1 MSSLPEC
8 QATLQHFSS
17 LHLTLS
23 ITFDEHKTYFRNS
36 FLMAESQNE
45 AEQATDPPGA
55 FSPRTPVHP
64 LFTRDV
70 GEGQWQPMLESDCT
84 FEPEM
89 FLKVMHNLI
98 KNPNIMSTHLFRAD
112 ILYDSDADHTIIEGP
127 TTTQF
132 SDFTKHLKKE
142 YQPRYTELS
151 GFNWERTYVRQ
162 LVPRNRQLDK
172 DLPQTCHFY
181 TRLDGETTRSL
192 IIYIPHVEDSGS
204 MPWYHP
210 RVRAVAFSHDWTPT
224 SRLGVVAVHYSL
236 FPDVPLDS
244 RLERTAL
251 QLLTKIHKHSKGQQA
266 GYQKRV
272 HHDLVVPQKTFQETY
287 ARLKSTYARPL
298 IEGWAEVTDPAKH
311 VFEDLGIASFLIEL
325 WKVMYDCDTAADDNE
340 DAARPVKDSHRPPFP
355 GFVDIGCGNG
365 LLVNILIKEG
375 FPGWGFDA
383 RHRKSW
389 ETYAPIVQSKL
400 TEGILVPE
408 VLNPQPAGTGTGVA
422 DVVDKL
428 EAVDLLRDRD
438 FHNGLFKKGTFIV
451 SNHADELTPWT
462 PLLAYLNDSPFIA
475 IPCCSHNLAGAR
487 WRAPISK
494 AAKEKAAAQRRQESS
509 AKETNATD
517 QLRENQAAETG
528 SLKRPYGTKNVQSAY
543 GSLCDYVSGLANDV
557 GFVVETEI
565 LRIPSTRNICI
576 LGRKTKLVESD
587 GETSKEQ
594 HVQHIIARE
603 LSAPLQDICAEFVR
617 CAQKL
622 VGKKGETH

>member
-1 MSSLPEC
+1 MVEM
-8 QATLQHFSS
+8 QI
-17 LHLTLS
+17 LS
-23 ITFDEHKTYFRNS
+23 EGVT
-36 FLMAESQNE
+36 A
-45 AEQATDPPGA
+45 APGA
-55 FSPRTPVHP
+55 FSPRTPSRQ
-64 LFTRDV
+64 LFNPDLV
-70 GEGQWQPMLESDCT
+70 EGQWQPMLESDCT

-89 FLKVMHNLI
+89 FLTVMHNLI

-127 TTTQF
+127 STTQF
-132 SDFTKHLKKE
+132 SNFTKHLKPE

-151 GFNWERTYVRQ
+151 GWKWERTYVRQ

-181 TRLDGETTRSL
+181 TQLDGEATRNL
-192 IIYIPHVEDSGS
+192 ILYIPHIDEPEA

-236 FPDVPLDS
+236 FSDVPMDS

-287 ARLKSTYARPL
+287 ARLKSTYAKSL

-325 WKVMYDCDTAADDNE
+325 WKVMYDCNTSAEDNTNTT
-340 DAARPVKDSHRPPFP
+340 RPDKDGQKPPFP

-375 FPGWGFDA
+375 FSGWGFDA

-389 ETYAPIVQSKL
+389 ETFASNVQSKL
-400 TEGILVPE
+400 AEGILVPE
-408 VLNPQPAGTGTGVA
+408 VLNPQGHGSDNGV
-422 DVVDKL
+422 DDMVEKL
-428 EAVDLLRDRD
+428 EAVDLLRNRD
-438 FHNGLFKKGTFIV
+438 FHNGRFKKGTFIV

-494 AAKEKAAAQRRQESS
+494 IAKEKAAAQRRQESA
-509 AKETNATD
+509 AKKVNDTD
-517 QLRENQAAETG
+517 QPRENQAAETG
-528 SLKRPYGTKNVQSAY
+528 SLQRAGGTKNVQSAY
-543 GSLCDYVSGLANDV
+543 SSLCDYVSGLANDV
-557 GFVVETEI
+557 GFAVETEI
-565 LRIPSTRNICI
+565 LRIPSTRNTCI
-576 LGRKTKLVESD
+576 LGRKTKPLQD
-587 GETSKEQ
+587 GTEISKEQ
-594 HVQHIIARE
+594 RVQQIIARE
-603 LSAPLQDICAEFVR
+603 LSAPIEDICAEFIR

-622 VGKKGETH
+622 VGKKGEVH

>member
-1 MSSLPEC
+1 MVENKG
-8 QATLQHFSS
+8 
-17 LHLTLS
+17 
-23 ITFDEHKTYFRNS
+23 I
-36 FLMAESQNE
+36 
-45 AEQATDPPGA
+45 AEQAANSPGV
-55 FSPRTPVHP
+55 FSPRAPSQR
-64 LFTRDV
+64 LFDPDV
-70 GEGQWQPMLESDCT
+70 VEGQWQPMLESACT

-112 ILYDSDADHTIIEGP
+112 ILYDSDSDHTIIERP
-127 TTTQF
+127 STIQF
-132 SDFTKHLKKE
+132 SDFTKHLKQE
-142 YQPRYTELS
+142 YRPRYTELS
-151 GFNWERTYVRQ
+151 GYKWERT
-162 LVPRNRQLDK
+162 N
-172 DLPQTCHFY
+172 
-181 TRLDGETTRSL
+181 L
-192 IIYIPHVEDSGS
+192 ILYIPHVEKSED

-210 RVRAVAFSHDWTPT
+210 KVRAVAFSHDWTAA
-224 SRLGVVAVHYSL
+224 SRKGVVAVHYSL

-272 HHDLVVPQKTFQETY
+272 HHDQVVPQRTFQETY
-287 ARLKSTYARPL
+287 ARLKSTYAKSL

-325 WKVMYDCDTAADDNE
+325 WKVMYDCDTTTVGNGNSVQPAE
-340 DAARPVKDSHRPPFP
+340 DGRKPPFP

-365 LLVNILIKEG
+365 LLVNILAKEG

-389 ETYAPIVQSKL
+389 QTFTPEVQKRL
-400 TEGILVPE
+400 AEGILVPQ
-408 VLNPQPAGTGTGVA
+408 VLNPQGSAATDEKMA
-422 DVVDKL
+422 NLLEKM
-428 EAVDLLRDRD
+428 EAVDLLREQD
-438 FHNGLFKKGTFIV
+438 FHNGLFKEGTFIV

-494 AAKEKAAAQRRQESS
+494 AAKEKAAAQRRQDSLASEI
-509 AKETNATD
+509 NNND
-517 QLRENQAAETG
+517 QLRENQAAEIG
-528 SLKRPYGTKNVQSAY
+528 SLKKPAGTKNVQSAY
-543 GSLCDYVSGLANDV
+543 ASLCDYVSGLADDV

-565 LRIPSTRNICI
+565 LRIPSTRNTCI
-576 LGRKTKLVESD
+576 LGRKTKALQNDADV
-587 GETSKEQ
+587 SKEE
-594 HVQHIIARE
+594 HVRHIVARE
-603 LSAPLQDICAEFVR
+603 LSAPIGDIHAEFVR

>member
-1 MSSLPEC
+1 MVEGLTGETTGSL
-8 QATLQHFSS
+8 
-17 LHLTLS
+17 
-23 ITFDEHKTYFRNS
+23 
-36 FLMAESQNE
+36 
-45 AEQATDPPGA
+45 GA
-55 FSPRTPVHP
+55 FSPRTPLQQ
-64 LFTRDV
+64 LFNPDV
-70 GEGQWQPMLESDCT
+70 VEGQWQPMLESDCT

-112 ILYDSDADHTIIEGP
+112 ILYDSDADHTMIEGP
-127 TTTQF
+127 STTQF
-132 SDFTKHLKKE
+132 SDFTKHLKLE
-142 YQPRYTELS
+142 YRPRYAELP
-151 GFNWERTYVRQ
+151 GFKWERTYVRQ
-162 LVPRNRQLDK
+162 LIPRNRQLDK

-181 TRLDGETTRSL
+181 TRLDGETIRNL
-192 IIYIPHVEDSGS
+192 ILYIPHVEESEG

-210 RVRAVAFSHDWTPT
+210 RVRAVAFCHDWTPT

-251 QLLTKIHKHSKGQQA
+251 QLLTKIHKHSRGQQA

-287 ARLKSTYARPL
+287 ARLKSTYAKSL
-298 IEGWAEVTDPAKH
+298 IENWAEVTDPAKH

-325 WKVMYDCDTAADDNE
+325 WKVMYDCAPPADDNGN
-340 DAARPVKDSHRPPFP
+340 AAQPDKDSKKPPFP

-375 FPGWGFDA
+375 FTGWGFDA

-389 ETYAPIVQSKL
+389 NTFASNVKSKL
-400 TEGILVPE
+400 AEGILVPE
-408 VLNPQPAGTGTGVA
+408 VLNPQNPTETDDEEA
-422 DVVDKL
+422 DMAEKL

-438 FHNGLFKKGTFIV
+438 FHNGRFKKGTFIV

-494 AAKEKAAAQRRQESS
+494 AAKEKAAAQRQESV
-509 AKETNATD
+509 AKQVTESD
-517 QLRENQAAETG
+517 QMRDSQAAETG
-528 SLKRPYGTKNVQSAY
+528 SLKRPAGTKNVQSAY
-543 GSLCDYVSGLANDV
+543 ASLCDYVSGLANDV

-565 LRIPSTRNICI
+565 LRIPSTRNTCI
-576 LGRKTKLVESD
+576 MGRKTKSLQID
-587 GETSKEQ
+587 GGTSKEQ

-603 LSAPLQDICAEFVR
+603 LSAPLEDICAEFVR

>member
-1 MSSLPEC
+1 MVENKGS
-8 QATLQHFSS
+8 
-17 LHLTLS
+17 
-23 ITFDEHKTYFRNS
+23 
-36 FLMAESQNE
+36 
-45 AEQATDPPGA
+45 AEQAADSPST
-55 FSPRTPVHP
+55 FSPRAPSQR
-64 LFTRDV
+64 LFEADEV
-70 GEGQWQPMLESDCT
+70 EGQWQPMLESACT

-112 ILYDSDADHTIIEGP
+112 IMYDSESDHTIIEGP
-127 TTTQF
+127 STTQF
-132 SDFTKHLKKE
+132 SEFTEHLKQE
-142 YQPRYTELS
+142 YRPRYNELS
-151 GFNWERTYVRQ
+151 GYRWERTYVRQ
-162 LVPRNRQLDK
+162 LVPRNRQLDR

-181 TRLDGETTRSL
+181 TSQDGDLSRNL
-192 IIYIPHVEDSGS
+192 ILYIPHVENSED

-210 RVRAVAFSHDWTPT
+210 RVRAVAFSHDWVAA
-224 SRLGVVAVHYSL
+224 SRTGVVAVHYSL

-272 HHDLVVPQKTFQETY
+272 HHDQVVPQKTFQETY
-287 ARLKSTYARPL
+287 ARLKSTYAKSL

-325 WKVMYDCDTAADDNE
+325 WKVMYDCGTATINNGN
-340 DAARPVKDSHRPPFP
+340 AAQPAENGRKPPFP

-365 LLVNILIKEG
+365 LLVNILTKEG

-389 ETYAPIVQSKL
+389 ETFAPEVQSRL
-400 TEGILVPE
+400 AEGILVPQ
-408 VLNPQPAGTGTGVA
+408 VLNPQIPIEKDEKMATI
-422 DVVDKL
+422 L
-428 EAVDLLRDRD
+428 EQMEGVDLLKEKD

-487 WRAPISK
+487 RRAPISK

-509 AKETNATD
+509 ANEIDKQD
-517 QLRENQAAETG
+517 QLRENQAAEIG
-528 SLKRPYGTKNVQSAY
+528 SLKKPAGTKNVQSAY
-543 GSLCDYVSGLANDV
+543 ASLCDYVSGLADDV

-565 LRIPSTRNICI
+565 LRIPSTRNTCI
-576 LGRKTKLVESD
+576 LGRKTKAPDIDAES
-587 GETSKEQ
+587 SKEE
-594 HVQHIIARE
+594 HVRHIVARE
-603 LSAPLQDICAEFVR
+603 LSAPIEDIHTEFVR

-622 VGKKGETH
+622 VGKKGEAH

>member
-1 MSSLPEC
+1 MVGSPTEGMSGS
-8 QATLQHFSS
+8 
-17 LHLTLS
+17 
-23 ITFDEHKTYFRNS
+23 
-36 FLMAESQNE
+36 
-45 AEQATDPPGA
+45 PGA
-55 FSPRTPVHP
+55 FSPRTPSQQ
-64 LFTRDV
+64 LFNPDAV
-70 GEGQWQPMLESDCT
+70 KGEWQPMLESDCT

-127 TTTQF
+127 ATTQF
-132 SDFTKHLKKE
+132 SDFTKHLKLE
-142 YQPRYTELS
+142 YRPRYAELL
-151 GFNWERTYVRQ
+151 GYKWERTYVRQ
-162 LVPRNRQLDK
+162 LVPRNRQLDQ

-181 TRLDGETTRSL
+181 TRLDGETIRNL
-192 IIYIPHVEDSGS
+192 ILYIPHVEDSAG

-210 RVRAVAFSHDWTPT
+210 RVCAVAFSHDWSPT

-251 QLLTKIHKHSKGQQA
+251 QLLTKIHKHSRGQQA

-287 ARLKSTYARPL
+287 ARLKSTYAKSL
-298 IEGWAEVTDPAKH
+298 IENWAEVTDPAKH

-325 WKVMYDCDTAADDNE
+325 WKVMYDCAPSAE
-340 DAARPVKDSHRPPFP
+340 DHGNAVQPDKTSNKPPFP

-383 RHRKSW
+383 RQRKSW
-389 ETYAPIVQSKL
+389 ETFAPNIKSRL
-400 TEGILVPE
+400 AEGILVPG
-408 VLNPQPAGTGTGVA
+408 VLNPQDPNETDDGVS
-422 DVVDKL
+422 DVVEKL

-438 FHNGLFKKGTFIV
+438 FHNGRFEKGTFIV

-494 AAKEKAAAQRRQESS
+494 VAKEKAAAQRRQESA
-509 AKETNATD
+509 AKETTEND
-517 QLRENQAAETG
+517 QMRESQAAETG
-528 SLKRPYGTKNVQSAY
+528 SLKRPVGTKNVQSAY
-543 GSLCDYVSGLANDV
+543 ASLCDYVSGLASDV

-565 LRIPSTRNICI
+565 LRIPSTRNTCI
-576 LGRKTKLVESD
+576 LGRKTKSLQSD
-587 GETSKEQ
+587 EKTSKEQ

-603 LSAPLQDICAEFVR
+603 LSAPIEDICAEFVR

-622 VGKKGETH
+622 VGKKAETH

>member
-1 MSSLPEC
+1 MVE
-8 QATLQHFSS
+8 
-17 LHLTLS
+17 
-23 ITFDEHKTYFRNS
+23 EKV
-36 FLMAESQNE
+36 MAEKA
-45 AEQATDPPGA
+45 AESPGA
-55 FSPRTPVHP
+55 FNPRAPSQR
-64 LFTRDV
+64 LFDPDV
-70 GEGQWQPMLESDCT
+70 VEGQWQPMLESACT

-112 ILYDSDADHTIIEGP
+112 ILYDSDGDHTIIEGP
-127 TTTQF
+127 STTQF
-132 SDFTKHLKKE
+132 SDFIKHLKQE
-142 YQPRYTELS
+142 YRPRYTELP
-151 GFNWERTYVRQ
+151 GYKWERTYVRQ
-162 LVPRNRQLDK
+162 LVPRNRQLDR

-181 TRLDGETTRSL
+181 TCQDESSTRNL
-192 IIYIPHVEDSGS
+192 ILYIPHVDKSED

-210 RVRAVAFSHDWTPT
+210 RVRAVAFSHDWTAA
-224 SRLGVVAVHYSL
+224 SKMGVVAVHYSL

-272 HHDLVVPQKTFQETY
+272 HHDQVVPQKTFQETY
-287 ARLKSTYARPL
+287 ARLKSTYAKSL

-325 WKVMYDCDTAADDNE
+325 WKVMYDCDAATIDGGHTAKPAENG
-340 DAARPVKDSHRPPFP
+340 RKPPFP

-365 LLVNILIKEG
+365 LLVNILTKEG
-375 FPGWGFDA
+375 FSGWGFDA

-389 ETYAPIVQSKL
+389 ETFAPEVQSKL
-400 TEGILVPE
+400 AECILVPR
-408 VLNPQPAGTGTGVA
+408 VLDPQAPIAEDKKMS
-422 DVVDKL
+422 DVLEQV
-428 EAVDLLRDRD
+428 EAVNLLREQD
-438 FHNGLFKKGTFIV
+438 FHDGTFKKGTFIV

-509 AKETNATD
+509 AKDIETKD

-528 SLKRPYGTKNVQSAY
+528 SLKKPAGTKNVQSAY
-543 GSLCDYVSGLANDV
+543 ASLCDYVSGLADDV
-557 GFVVETEI
+557 GFVVEAEI
-565 LRIPSTRNICI
+565 LRIPSTRNTCI
-576 LGRKTKLVESD
+576 LGRKTRALDNDAEV
-587 GETSKEQ
+587 SKEEY
-594 HVQHIIARE
+594 VRKIIARE
-603 LSAPLQDICAEFVR
+603 LNAPIEDIHTEFVR

>member
-1 MSSLPEC
+1 MVEKKGIVQ
-8 QATLQHFSS
+8 QAADL
-17 LHLTLS
+17 
-23 ITFDEHKTYFRNS
+23 
-36 FLMAESQNE
+36 
-45 AEQATDPPGA
+45 PGA
-55 FSPRTPVHP
+55 FSPRAASQR
-64 LFTRDV
+64 LFDSDV
-70 GEGQWQPMLESDCT
+70 VEGQWQPMLESACT

-112 ILYDSDADHTIIEGP
+112 ILYDSDSDHTILERPSTI
-127 TTTQF
+127 QF
-132 SDFTKHLKKE
+132 SDFTKHLKQE
-142 YQPRYTELS
+142 YRPRYTELP
-151 GFNWERTYVRQ
+151 GYKWERTYVRQ
-162 LVPRNRQLDK
+162 LVPRNRQLDR

-181 TRLDGETTRSL
+181 TCQDENSTRNL
-192 IIYIPHVEDSGS
+192 ILYIPHVEKSEDI
-204 MPWYHP
+204 PWYHP
-210 RVRAVAFSHDWTPT
+210 KVHAVAFSHDWTAA
-224 SRLGVVAVHYSL
+224 SRTGVVAVHYSL

-272 HHDLVVPQKTFQETY
+272 HHDQVVPQRTFQETY
-287 ARLKSTYARPL
+287 ARLKSTYAKSL
-298 IEGWAEVTDPAKH
+298 IEEWAEVTDPAKH

-325 WKVMYDCDTAADDNE
+325 WKVMYDCDTTTVGNGHSVRPAE
-340 DAARPVKDSHRPPFP
+340 DGRKPPFP

-365 LLVNILIKEG
+365 LLVNILTKEG

-389 ETYAPIVQSKL
+389 ETFAPEVQKRL
-400 TEGILVPE
+400 AEGILVPQ
-408 VLNPQPAGTGTGVA
+408 VLNPQGSAATDERMA
-422 DVVDKL
+422 NLLEKM
-428 EAVDLLRDRD
+428 EAVDLLREQD
-438 FHNGLFKKGTFIV
+438 FHNGLFKEGTFIV

-494 AAKEKAAAQRRQESS
+494 AAKEKAAAKRRQDSS
-509 AKETNATD
+509 ASEINNND

-528 SLKRPYGTKNVQSAY
+528 SLKKPAGTKNVQSAY
-543 GSLCDYVSGLANDV
+543 ASLCDYVSGLADDV

-565 LRIPSTRNICI
+565 LRIPSTRNTCI
-576 LGRKTKLVESD
+576 LGRKTKALQNDAEV
-587 GETSKEQ
+587 SKEE
-594 HVQHIIARE
+594 HVRYIVARE
-603 LSAPLQDICAEFVR
+603 LSAPIKDIHAEFVR

>member
-1 MSSLPEC
+1 MANDSGVAG
-8 QATLQHFSS
+8 QAMDS
-17 LHLTLS
+17 
-23 ITFDEHKTYFRNS
+23 
-36 FLMAESQNE
+36 
-45 AEQATDPPGA
+45 PGA
-55 FSPRTPVHP
+55 FSPRIPSQQ
-64 LFTRDV
+64 LFNSDV
-70 GEGQWQPMLESDCT
+70 VEGQWQPMLESACA
-84 FEPEM
+84 FLPEM

-127 TTTQF
+127 KTAKF
-132 SDFTKHLKKE
+132 SDFTRHLQKE
-142 YQPRYTELS
+142 YRPRYTELP
-151 GFNWERTYVRQ
+151 GYKWERTYVRQ
-162 LVPRNRQLDK
+162 LVPRNRQLDR

-181 TRLDGETTRSL
+181 TRQDEKTTRNL
-192 IIYIPHVEDSGS
+192 ILYVPHVEDPEA

-210 RVRAVAFSHDWTPT
+210 RVRAVVFSHDWTAA
-224 SRLGVVAVHYSL
+224 SRTGVVAVHYSL

-251 QLLTKIHKHSKGQQA
+251 QLLTKIHKHSRGQQA

-272 HHDLVVPQKTFQETY
+272 HHDQVVPQKTFQETY
-287 ARLKSTYARPL
+287 ARLKSTYARSL

-325 WKVMYDCDTAADDNE
+325 WKVMYDCDAISDGNGDNTQSAE
-340 DAARPVKDSHRPPFP
+340 HGRKPPFP

-389 ETYAPIVQSKL
+389 ETFAPNVKSKL
-400 TEGILVPE
+400 AEGILVPQ
-408 VLNPQPAGTGTGVA
+408 VLNTKGPIEDSDSMA
-422 DVVDKL
+422 DLGIKL
-428 EAVDLLRDRD
+428 EAVDLLKDRH
-438 FHNGLFKKGTFIV
+438 FHNGLFEKGTFIV

-462 PLLAYLNDSPFIA
+462 PLLAFLNDSPFVA

-509 AKETNATD
+509 AIEIVGTD
-517 QLRENQAAETG
+517 RLRENQAAETG
-528 SLKRPYGTKNVQSAY
+528 SLKKSAGTKNVQSAY
-543 GSLCDYVSGLANDV
+543 ASLCDYVSVLAKDV

-565 LRIPSTRNICI
+565 LRIPSTRNTCI
-576 LGRKTKLVESD
+576 LGRNTEPLQNDE
-587 GETSKEQ
+587 GMSKEQ
-594 HVQHIIARE
+594 HVRHIVARE
-603 LSAPLQDICAEFVR
+603 LSAPIEDICTEFVR

>member
-1 MSSLPEC
+1 MVEKK
-8 QATLQHFSS
+8 A
-17 LHLTLS
+17 
-23 ITFDEHKTYFRNS
+23 
-36 FLMAESQNE
+36 M
-45 AEQATDPPGA
+45 AEQAADSPSA
-55 FSPRTPVHP
+55 FSPRAPSQR
-64 LFTRDV
+64 LFDPDV
-70 GEGQWQPMLESDCT
+70 VEGQWQPMLESACT

-112 ILYDSDADHTIIEGP
+112 IMYDSDGDHTIIEGP
-127 TTTQF
+127 STIQF
-132 SDFTKHLKKE
+132 SDFTKHLKQE
-142 YQPRYTELS
+142 YRPRYTELP
-151 GFNWERTYVRQ
+151 GYKWERTYVRQ
-162 LVPRNRQLDK
+162 LVPRNRQLDR

-181 TRLDGETTRSL
+181 TCQDKNFTRNL
-192 IIYIPHVEDSGS
+192 ILYIPHVEKSED

-210 RVRAVAFSHDWTPT
+210 RVRAVAFSHDWAAA
-224 SRLGVVAVHYSL
+224 SRTGAVAVHYSL

-272 HHDLVVPQKTFQETY
+272 HHDQVVPQKTFQETY
-287 ARLKSTYARPL
+287 ARLKSTYAKSL

-325 WKVMYDCDTAADDNE
+325 WKVMYDCDTTTFSNGHTPQPAENG
-340 DAARPVKDSHRPPFP
+340 RKPPFP

-365 LLVNILIKEG
+365 LLVNILTKEG

-389 ETYAPIVQSKL
+389 ETFAPEVQKRL
-400 TEGILVPE
+400 AEGILVPQ
-408 VLNPQPAGTGTGVA
+408 VLNPQDSTETDEKMANLLQ
-422 DVVDKL
+422 KM
-428 EAVDLLRDRD
+428 EAVDLLREQD
-438 FHNGLFKKGTFIV
+438 FHNGLFREGTFIV

-462 PLLAYLNDSPFIA
+462 PLLAYLNSSPFIA

-494 AAKEKAAAQRRQESS
+494 AAKEKAAAQRRQETS
-509 AKETNATD
+509 ANEIDTSTKD

-528 SLKRPYGTKNVQSAY
+528 SLKKPAGTKNVQSAY
-543 GSLCDYVSGLANDV
+543 ASLCDYVSGLADDV

-565 LRIPSTRNICI
+565 LRIPSTRNTCI
-576 LGRKTKLVESD
+576 LGRQTKALQND
-587 GETSKEQ
+587 GEISKEE
-594 HVQHIIARE
+594 HVRQIIARE
-603 LSAPLQDICAEFVR
+603 LSAPIEDIHTEFLR

-622 VGKKGETH
+622 VGKKGESH

>member
-1 MSSLPEC
+1 
-8 QATLQHFSS
+8 
-17 LHLTLS
+17 
-23 ITFDEHKTYFRNS
+23 
-36 FLMAESQNE
+36 MAEQKGI
-45 AEQATDPPGA
+45 AKQAADSPGS
-55 FSPRTPVHP
+55 FSPRAPSQR
-64 LFTRDV
+64 LFDLDEV
-70 GEGQWQPMLESDCT
+70 EGQWQPMLESACT

-112 ILYDSDADHTIIEGP
+112 ILYDSESDHTIIEGP
-127 TTTQF
+127 STTQF
-132 SDFTKHLKKE
+132 SNFTKHLKQE
-142 YQPRYTELS
+142 YRPRYTGLP
-151 GFNWERTYVRQ
+151 GYKWERTYVRQ
-162 LVPRNRQLDK
+162 LVPRNRQLDR

-181 TRLDGETTRSL
+181 TSQDGDSL
-192 IIYIPHVEDSGS
+192 KNLILYIPHVEESEN

-210 RVRAVAFSHDWTPT
+210 RVRAVAFSHDWMAA
-224 SRLGVVAVHYSL
+224 SRTGVVAVHYSL

-272 HHDLVVPQKTFQETY
+272 HHDQVVPQKTFQETY
-287 ARLKSTYARPL
+287 ARLKSTYAKSL

-325 WKVMYDCDTAADDNE
+325 WKVMYDCDTITASNGHAAQPIENG
-340 DAARPVKDSHRPPFP
+340 RKPPFP

-365 LLVNILIKEG
+365 LLVNILTKEG

-389 ETYAPIVQSKL
+389 ETFAPEVQSRL
-400 TEGILVPE
+400 AEGILVPQ
-408 VLNPQPAGTGTGVA
+408 VLNPQVPIEKDEKMAGMIEQM
-422 DVVDKL
+422 
-428 EAVDLLRDRD
+428 EAVDLLREKD

-509 AKETNATD
+509 ANEIDKKD

-528 SLKRPYGTKNVQSAY
+528 SLKRPAGTKNVQSAY
-543 GSLCDYVSGLANDV
+543 ASLCDYVSVLADDV

-565 LRIPSTRNICI
+565 LRIPSTRNTCI
-576 LGRKTKLVESD
+576 LGRKTKAPETD
-587 GETSKEQ
+587 AETSKEE
-594 HVQHIIARE
+594 HIQHIVARE
-603 LSAPLQDICAEFVR
+603 LSAPIEDIHTEFVR

-622 VGKKGETH
+622 VGKKGEAH

>member
-1 MSSLPEC
+1 MVEGSTGGTTGS
-8 QATLQHFSS
+8 
-17 LHLTLS
+17 
-23 ITFDEHKTYFRNS
+23 
-36 FLMAESQNE
+36 
-45 AEQATDPPGA
+45 PGA
-55 FSPRTPVHP
+55 FSPRTPSQQ
-64 LFTRDV
+64 LFSPDV
-70 GEGQWQPMLESDCT
+70 VEGQWQPMLESDCT

-89 FLKVMHNLI
+89 FLRVMHNLI

-127 TTTQF
+127 TTTHF
-132 SDFTKHLKKE
+132 SDFTKHLKPE
-142 YQPRYTELS
+142 YRPRYAELP
-151 GFNWERTYVRQ
+151 GFKWERTYVRQ

-181 TRLDGETTRSL
+181 TRLDGETTRNL
-192 IIYIPHVEDSGS
+192 ILYIPHVEDSEA

-210 RVRAVAFSHDWTPT
+210 RVRAVAFSHYWTPS
-224 SRLGVVAVHYSL
+224 SRLGAVAVHYSL
-236 FPDVPLDS
+236 FPDIPLDS

-251 QLLTKIHKHSKGQQA
+251 QLLTKIHKHSRGQQA

-287 ARLKSTYARPL
+287 ARLKSTYAKFL

-325 WKVMYDCDTAADDNE
+325 WKVMYDCTQLADDKGNAVQLE
-340 DAARPVKDSHRPPFP
+340 KDSTKPPFP

-389 ETYAPIVQSKL
+389 ETFAPNVKSKL
-400 TEGILVPE
+400 AEGILVPE
-408 VLNPQPAGTGTGVA
+408 VLNPQDFSGTNDEVA
-422 DVVDKL
+422 DVVEQL

-438 FHNGLFKKGTFIV
+438 FHNGRFKKGTFIV

-494 AAKEKAAAQRRQESS
+494 AAKEKAAAQRRQEIS
-509 AKETNATD
+509 AKGIDDTD
-517 QLRENQAAETG
+517 PLRKSQAAETG
-528 SLKRPYGTKNVQSAY
+528 SLKKPAGTKNVQSAY
-543 GSLCDYVSGLANDV
+543 ASLCDYVSGLANDM

-565 LRIPSTRNICI
+565 LRIPSTRNTCI
-576 LGRKTKLVESD
+576 LGRKTKSLQIDE
-587 GETSKEQ
+587 ETSKEQ

-603 LSAPLQDICAEFVR
+603 LSAPIEDICADFVR
-617 CAQKL
+617 CAKKL

>member
-1 MSSLPEC
+1 
-8 QATLQHFSS
+8 
-17 LHLTLS
+17 
-23 ITFDEHKTYFRNS
+23 
-36 FLMAESQNE
+36 
-45 AEQATDPPGA
+45 
-55 FSPRTPVHP
+55 
-64 LFTRDV
+64 
-70 GEGQWQPMLESDCT
+70 
-84 FEPEM
+84 
-89 FLKVMHNLI
+89 
-98 KNPNIMSTHLFRAD
+98 
-112 ILYDSDADHTIIEGP
+112 
-127 TTTQF
+127 
-132 SDFTKHLKKE
+132 
-142 YQPRYTELS
+142 
-151 GFNWERTYVRQ
+151 
-162 LVPRNRQLDK
+162 
-172 DLPQTCHFY
+172 
-181 TRLDGETTRSL
+181 
-192 IIYIPHVEDSGS
+192 

-210 RVRAVAFSHDWTPT
+210 RVLAVAFSHDWMPT
-224 SRLGVVAVHYSL
+224 SKSGIVAVHYSL
-236 FPDVPLDS
+236 FPNLPLDA

-287 ARLKSTYARPL
+287 ARLKSTYARSL
-298 IEGWAEVTDPAKH
+298 IDGWAEVTDPAKH

-325 WKVMYDCDTAADDNE
+325 WKDMYDCDTPTDDSTKI
-340 DAARPVKDSHRPPFP
+340 DQPGKDRQKPPFP

-389 ETYAPIVQSKL
+389 ETFAPNVQSKL
-400 TEGILVPE
+400 AEGILVPE
-408 VLNPQPAGTGTGVA
+408 VLNPQNTAENDDEVA
-422 DVVDKL
+422 DVVEKL

-438 FHNGLFKKGTFIV
+438 FHNGRFKRGTFIV

-462 PLLAYLNDSPFIA
+462 PLLAYLNGSPFIA

-487 WRAPISK
+487 WRAPLSK
-494 AAKEKAAAQRRQESS
+494 AAKEKAAVQRRQGSS
-509 AKETNATD
+509 VKETNKTD

-528 SLKRPYGTKNVQSAY
+528 SLKRPAGTKNVQSAY

-576 LGRKTKLVESD
+576 LGRKTKPLQADE
-587 GETSKEQ
+587 ETSKKQ
-594 HVQHIIARE
+594 RVQHIIARE
-603 LSAPLQDICAEFVR
+603 LNTPLEDICAEFVR

>member
-1 MSSLPEC
+1 M
-8 QATLQHFSS
+8 TG
-17 LHLTLS
+17 
-23 ITFDEHKTYFRNS
+23 KVV
-36 FLMAESQNE
+36 
-45 AEQATDPPGA
+45 DPPGA
-55 FSPRTPVHP
+55 FSPRTPSQQ
-64 LFTRDV
+64 LFNPDV
-70 GEGQWQPMLESDCT
+70 VEGQWQPMLESGCT

-112 ILYDSDADHTIIEGP
+112 IFYDSDADHTIIEGP

-132 SDFTKHLKKE
+132 SDFTKHLKQE
-142 YQPRYTELS
+142 YRPRYTEFP
-151 GFNWERTYVRQ
+151 GYKWEKTYVRQ

-181 TRLDGETTRSL
+181 TRLDGETTRNL
-192 IIYIPHVEDSGS
+192 ILYIPHVDEPEA

-210 RVRAVAFSHDWTPT
+210 RVRAVAFSHDWTST
-224 SRLGVVAVHYSL
+224 SRSGVVAVHYSL
-236 FPDVPLDS
+236 FPDVPMDS

-251 QLLTKIHKHSKGQQA
+251 QLLTKIHKHSRGQQA

-287 ARLKSTYARPL
+287 ARLKSTYARSL
-298 IEGWAEVTDPAKH
+298 IDGWAEVTDPAKH

-325 WKVMYDCDTAADDNE
+325 WKVMYDCDTAADDSIKI
-340 DAARPVKDSHRPPFP
+340 DQPGKGHQKPPFP

-375 FPGWGFDA
+375 FSGWGFDA

-389 ETYAPIVQSKL
+389 ETFAPDVQSKL
-400 TEGILVPE
+400 AEGILVPE
-408 VLNPQPAGTGTGVA
+408 VLNPQDSTETDDEVA

-438 FHNGLFKKGTFIV
+438 FHNGRFKKGTFIV

-509 AKETNATD
+509 VKENNNTD
-517 QLRENQAAETG
+517 QLHDNQAAETG
-528 SLKRPYGTKNVQSAY
+528 SLKRPAGTKNVQSAY

-557 GFVVETEI
+557 GFIVETEI

-576 LGRKTKLVESD
+576 LGRKTKPLQADE
-587 GETSKEQ
+587 EISKEQ

-603 LSAPLQDICAEFVR
+603 LNTPIEDICAEFVR

>member
-1 MSSLPEC
+1 MVEKK
-8 QATLQHFSS
+8 
-17 LHLTLS
+17 
-23 ITFDEHKTYFRNS
+23 IVV
-36 FLMAESQNE
+36 
-45 AEQATDPPGA
+45 EQAADLPGA
-55 FSPRTPVHP
+55 FSPYTPSQR
-64 LFTRDV
+64 LFEPDV
-70 GEGQWQPMLESDCT
+70 VEGQWQPMLESACT

-112 ILYDSDADHTIIEGP
+112 ILYDSDSDQTIIEGP
-127 TTTQF
+127 STTQF
-132 SDFTKHLKKE
+132 SDFTKHLKQE
-142 YQPRYTELS
+142 YRPRYTQLP
-151 GFNWERTYVRQ
+151 GYKWDRTYVRQ
-162 LVPRNRQLDK
+162 LVPRNRQLDR

-181 TRLDGETTRSL
+181 TYQDETLTRNL
-192 IIYIPHVEDSGS
+192 ILYIPHVEKSED

-210 RVRAVAFSHDWTPT
+210 RVRAVAFSHDWMAE
-224 SRLGVVAVHYSL
+224 SSSGAVAVHYSL
-236 FPDVPLDS
+236 FIDVPLDS

-272 HHDLVVPQKTFQETY
+272 HHDQVVPQKTFQETY
-287 ARLKSTYARPL
+287 ARLKSTYAKSL

-325 WKVMYDCDTAADDNE
+325 WKVMYDCKTTTSGDGHDTKPAANGC
-340 DAARPVKDSHRPPFP
+340 KSPFP

-365 LLVNILIKEG
+365 LLVNILTKEG

-389 ETYAPIVQSKL
+389 ETFAPEVQSKL
-400 TEGILVPE
+400 AEGILVPQ
-408 VLNPQPAGTGTGVA
+408 VLTPQGSAETDEKMA
-422 DVVDKL
+422 DLLRQMV
-428 EAVDLLRDRD
+428 AVDLLRKQD

-494 AAKEKAAAQRRQESS
+494 AAKAKAAAQRRQEFS
-509 AKETNATD
+509 ANSIDNKD

-528 SLKRPYGTKNVQSAY
+528 SLKKPAGTKNVQSAY
-543 GSLCDYVSGLANDV
+543 ASLCDYVSGLADDV

-565 LRIPSTRNICI
+565 LRIPSTRNTCI
-576 LGRKTKLVESD
+576 LGRKTKALQSNT
-587 GETSKEQ
+587 ETSKEE
-594 HVQHIIARE
+594 HVRRIVARE
-603 LSAPLQDICAEFVR
+603 LNAPIEDIHAEFVR

-622 VGKKGETH
+622 AGKKGETH

>member
-1 MSSLPEC
+1 
-8 QATLQHFSS
+8 
-17 LHLTLS
+17 
-23 ITFDEHKTYFRNS
+23 
-36 FLMAESQNE
+36 
-45 AEQATDPPGA
+45 
-55 FSPRTPVHP
+55 
-64 LFTRDV
+64 
-70 GEGQWQPMLESDCT
+70 WQPMLESDCT

-89 FLKVMHNLI
+89 FLRVMHNLI

-127 TTTQF
+127 TTTHF
-132 SDFTKHLKKE
+132 SDFTKHLKPE
-142 YQPRYTELS
+142 YRPRYAELP
-151 GFNWERTYVRQ
+151 GFKWERTYVRQ

-181 TRLDGETTRSL
+181 TRLDGETTRNL
-192 IIYIPHVEDSGS
+192 ILYIPHVEDSEA

-210 RVRAVAFSHDWTPT
+210 RVRAVAFSHYWTPS
-224 SRLGVVAVHYSL
+224 SRLGAVAVHYSL
-236 FPDVPLDS
+236 FPDIPLDS

-251 QLLTKIHKHSKGQQA
+251 QLLTKIHKHSRGQQA

-287 ARLKSTYARPL
+287 ARLKSTYAKFL

-325 WKVMYDCDTAADDNE
+325 WKVMYDCTQLADDKGNAVQLE
-340 DAARPVKDSHRPPFP
+340 KDSTKPPFP

-389 ETYAPIVQSKL
+389 ETFAPNVKSKL
-400 TEGILVPE
+400 AEGILVPE
-408 VLNPQPAGTGTGVA
+408 Q
-422 DVVDKL
+422 L

-438 FHNGLFKKGTFIV
+438 FHNGRFKKGTFIV

-494 AAKEKAAAQRRQESS
+494 AAKEKAAAQR
-509 AKETNATD
+509 
-517 QLRENQAAETG
+517 
-528 SLKRPYGTKNVQSAY
+528 PGTKNVQSAY
-543 GSLCDYVSGLANDV
+543 ASLCDYVSGLANDM

-565 LRIPSTRNICI
+565 LRIPSTRNTCI
-576 LGRKTKLVESD
+576 LGR
-587 GETSKEQ
+587 
-594 HVQHIIARE
+594 
-603 LSAPLQDICAEFVR
+603 
-617 CAQKL
+617 
-622 VGKKGETH
+622 

>member
-1 MSSLPEC
+1 MVENKG
-8 QATLQHFSS
+8 
-17 LHLTLS
+17 
-23 ITFDEHKTYFRNS
+23 I
-36 FLMAESQNE
+36 
-45 AEQATDPPGA
+45 AEQAANSPGV
-55 FSPRTPVHP
+55 FSPRAPSQR
-64 LFTRDV
+64 LFDPDV
-70 GEGQWQPMLESDCT
+70 VEGQWQPMLESACT

-112 ILYDSDADHTIIEGP
+112 ILYDSDSDHTIIERP
-127 TTTQF
+127 STIQF
-132 SDFTKHLKKE
+132 SDFTKHLKQE
-142 YQPRYTELS
+142 YRPRYTELS
-151 GFNWERTYVRQ
+151 GYKWERTYVRQ
-162 LVPRNRQLDK
+162 LVPRNRQLDR

-181 TRLDGETTRSL
+181 TCQDENSTRNL
-192 IIYIPHVEDSGS
+192 ILHIPHVEKSED

-210 RVRAVAFSHDWTPT
+210 KVRAVAFSHDWTAT
-224 SRLGVVAVHYSL
+224 SRKGVVAVHYSL

-272 HHDLVVPQKTFQETY
+272 HHDQVVPQRTFQETY
-287 ARLKSTYARPL
+287 ARLKSTYAKSL

-325 WKVMYDCDTAADDNE
+325 WKVMYDCDTTTVGNGNSVQPAE
-340 DAARPVKDSHRPPFP
+340 DGRKPPFP

-365 LLVNILIKEG
+365 LLVNILAKEG

-389 ETYAPIVQSKL
+389 ETFAPEVQKRL
-400 TEGILVPE
+400 AEGILVPQ
-408 VLNPQPAGTGTGVA
+408 VLNPQGSAATDEKMVNLLE
-422 DVVDKL
+422 KM
-428 EAVDLLRDRD
+428 EAVDLLREQD
-438 FHNGLFKKGTFIV
+438 FHNGLFKEGTFIV

-494 AAKEKAAAQRRQESS
+494 AAKEKAAAQRRQDSS
-509 AKETNATD
+509 ASEINNND

-528 SLKRPYGTKNVQSAY
+528 SLKKPAGTKNVQSAY
-543 GSLCDYVSGLANDV
+543 ASLCDYVSGLADDV

-565 LRIPSTRNICI
+565 LRIPSTRNTCI
-576 LGRKTKLVESD
+576 LGRKAKALQNDADV
-587 GETSKEQ
+587 SKEE
-594 HVQHIIARE
+594 HVRHIVARE
-603 LSAPLQDICAEFVR
+603 LSAPIGDIHAEFVR